1 MFKRGKCITM
11 ESRLQELSKRC
22 VDTYTSDDIIKHLTE
37 ECHELLLAID
47 RLRRG
52 KGTFEEFYEEL
63 IDVSIECN
71 TVITLV
77 NTPDNHKAMLNK
89 KLDKFEAML
98 EKDKLYF
105 GDFKR
110 KRYRDINV

>member
-1 MFKRGKCITM
+1 MQT
-11 ESRLQELSKRC
+11 RLQELSKRC
-22 VDTYTSDDIIKHLTE
+22 VDTYTSDDIIKHLVE

-52 KGTFEEFYEEL
+52 KGTFAEFYEEL

-71 TVITLV
+71 TVKELTASKGLYS
-77 NTPDNHKAMLNK
+77 DYLKL

-98 EKDKLYF
+98 DKDIRLPEEPK
-105 GDFKR
+105 KE
-110 KRYRDINV
+110 RYKGIDIYV